1 MKNKRAKL
9 KIFHYSF
16 LEKNRKGI
24 LMPETLKIILAVIG
38 IGILVF
44 ATTSFAGIFV
54 KNTKLKQAEV
64 SLEKIYFAI
73 EKIRNGEKEV
83 EIFLESPDK
92 WLVVTWPQTTKEDKP
107 LKCKGDYCVCI
118 CKEKCDNEKESYC
131 KDFLVDVRIEW
142 GVLPIIWIDEP
153 ISLKIYKEEEK
164 IIIKRALNE
173 K

>member
-1 MKNKRAKL
+1 
-9 KIFHYSF
+9 
-16 LEKNRKGI
+16 
-24 LMPETLKIILAVIG
+24 MPETLKIILAVIG

-107 LKCKGDYCVCI
+107 LKCKGDYCVAFVKKNVTMKKKVI
-118 CKEKCDNEKESYC
+118 
-131 KDFLVDVRIEW
+131 V
-142 GVLPIIWIDEP
+142 
-153 ISLKIYKEEEK
+153 KIF
-164 IIIKRALNE
+164 
-173 K
+173 